1 MPDNEE
7 LASWLESRRLIISQ
21 LNSMDGSIKDL
32 SIRIDRFNDTA
43 REKAVDVAK
52 EAQQGITE
60 LNLRV
65 AMLEMKAK
73 MWGAGIGLVA
83 GGIGTVAIE
92 IIKRAFDH

>member
-1 MPDNEE
+1 MPDTDEQ
-7 LASWLESRRLIISQ
+7 ASWLESRRLIISQ
-21 LNSMDGSIKDL
+21 LSTMDASLREL
-32 SIRIDRFNDTA
+32 SGKIEKFNDTA
-43 REKAVDVAK
+43 REKAVDVAR

-73 MWGAGIGLVA
+73 MWGAAIGLVA
-83 GGIGTVAIE
+83 GGIGTVAID